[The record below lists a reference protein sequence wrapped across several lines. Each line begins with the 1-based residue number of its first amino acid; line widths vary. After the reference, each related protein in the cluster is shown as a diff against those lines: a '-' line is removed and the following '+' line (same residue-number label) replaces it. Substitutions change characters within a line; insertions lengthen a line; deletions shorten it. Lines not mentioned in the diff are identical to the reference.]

1 MNDASTHTELP
12 SFFQAIL
19 WSYNFSALDPEIHK
33 KVIIVNTINY
43 GDLTHWHWVIGH
55 YGKEAIREFLKTLPA
70 SELRPRARRLAEIIF
85 SPIYLHD
92 ALRST
97 H

>member
-1 MNDASTHTELP
+1 MNDAFTHTQLP
-12 SFFQAIL
+12 SFFQPIL

-43 GDLTHWHWVIGH
+43 GDLVHWRWVIGY
-55 YGKEAIREFLKTLPA
+55 YGKEAVRELLKTLPA

-85 SPIYLHD
+85 SPTHFND